1 MVWHDIVLYVS
12 LSSKNMQNLIFS
24 AAYGPGCVLHV
35 KGLGKMGLTSRQKQI
50 AEIVRAE
57 GPITGQHIADK
68 LNVTRAALR
77 SDLAILVMSGIIDA
91 RPKVGYYFIGR
102 STLGLLTEEVSDI
115 LVSDIQSLPVVIQ
128 NTKSAYEAII
138 SMFVED
144 VGSIYVVDE
153 KNLLAGVVSRKDLL
167 KLATNNNGDMKTIPV
182 VMAMTPLSKMVMAFP
197 DTTVSS
203 AARKVID
210 NQIDSLPVV
219 KCVDEKKKNYEVVGR
234 ITKTNFTR
242 LFVDIAE
249 GREVGHHKQ

>member
-1 MVWHDIVLYVS
+1 
-12 LSSKNMQNLIFS
+12 
-24 AAYGPGCVLHV
+24 
-35 KGLGKMGLTSRQKQI
+35 MGLTARQKQI

-57 GPITGQHIADK
+57 GPITGQRIADK
-68 LNVTRAALR
+68 LHVTRAALR
-77 SDLAILVMSGIIDA
+77 SDLAILIMSGIIDA

-115 LVSDIQSLPVVIQ
+115 LVSDIQSTPVVIQ

-153 KNLLAGVVSRKDLL
+153 KNMLVGVVSRKDLL
-167 KLATNNNGDMKTIPV
+167 KLATNTNGDMKTIPV

-219 KCVDEKKKNYEVVGR
+219 RCVNEKTKDYEVIGR

-249 GREVGHHKQ
+249 GREVGHHK

>member
-1 MVWHDIVLYVS
+1 
-12 LSSKNMQNLIFS
+12 
-24 AAYGPGCVLHV
+24 
-35 KGLGKMGLTSRQKQI
+35 MGLTARQKQI

-57 GPITGQHIADK
+57 GPITGQRIADQ
-68 LNVTRAALR
+68 LHVTRAALR
-77 SDLAILVMSGIIDA
+77 SDLAILIMSGIIDA

-115 LVSDIQSLPVVIQ
+115 LVSDIQSTPVVIQ

-153 KNLLAGVVSRKDLL
+153 KNLLVGVVSRKDLL
-167 KLATNNNGDMKTIPV
+167 KLATN
-182 VMAMTPLSKMVMAFP
+182 
-197 DTTVSS
+197 TTVSS

-219 KCVDEKKKNYEVVGR
+219 RCVNEKTKDYEVIGR

-249 GREVGHHKQ
+249 GREVGHHK

>member
-1 MVWHDIVLYVS
+1 
-12 LSSKNMQNLIFS
+12 MQYLIFS
-24 AAYGPGCVLHV
+24 AAEGPDCVLYV
-35 KGLGKMGLTSRQKQI
+35 KGLDKMGLTSRQKQI

-68 LNVTRAALR
+68 LSVTRAALR
-77 SDLAILVMSGIIDA
+77 SDLAILIMSGIIDA

-128 NTKSAYEAII
+128 NTKSAYEAVI

-153 KNLLAGVVSRKDLL
+153 KNLLVGVVSRKDLL
-167 KLATNNNGDMKTIPV
+167 KLATNNWNMKTIPV
-182 VMAMTPLSKMVMAFP
+182 VMAMTPLSKMVIAFP

-219 KCVDEKKKNYEVVGR
+219 RCVNEKTKDYEVVGR

-249 GREVGHHKQ
+249 GREVGHHK

>member
-1 MVWHDIVLYVS
+1 MS
-12 LSSKNMQNLIFS
+12 
-24 AAYGPGCVLHV
+24 
-35 KGLGKMGLTSRQKQI
+35 
-50 AEIVRAE
+50 
-57 GPITGQHIADK
+57 ADK
-68 LNVTRAALR
+68 RDTVLCNIRIGLRFTPERTESNGLNSKTETDCGNRQGRGSYHRAAHRGPVTCDAGRVTIR
-77 SDLAILVMSGIIDA
+77 SG
-91 RPKVGYYFIGR
+91 
-102 STLGLLTEEVSDI
+102 ST
-115 LVSDIQSLPVVIQ
+115 PVVIQ

-144 VGSIYVVDE
+144 VGSIYVVDD
-153 KNLLAGVVSRKDLL
+153 KNLLVGVVSRKDLL
-167 KLATNNNGDMKTIPV
+167 KLATNTNGDMKTIPV

-219 KCVDEKKKNYEVVGR
+219 RCVNEKTKDYEVIGR

-249 GREVGHHKQ
+249 GREVGHHK

>member
-1 MVWHDIVLYVS
+1 MRL
-12 LSSKNMQNLIFS
+12 
-24 AAYGPGCVLHV
+24 
-35 KGLGKMGLTSRQKQI
+35 KGLDKMGLTSRQKQI

-68 LNVTRAALR
+68 LRVTRAALR
-77 SDLAILVMSGIIDA
+77 SDLAILIMSGIIDA

-115 LVSDIQSLPVVIQ
+115 LVSDIQSIPVV
-128 NTKSAYEAII
+128 
-138 SMFVED
+138 FVED

-153 KNLLAGVVSRKDLL
+153 NNLLVGVVSRKDLL
-167 KLATNNNGDMKTIPV
+167 KLATTNNGDMKSIPV

-219 KCVDEKKKNYEVVGR
+219 RCVDEKKKNYVVVGR

-249 GREVGHHKQ
+249 GREVGHHK